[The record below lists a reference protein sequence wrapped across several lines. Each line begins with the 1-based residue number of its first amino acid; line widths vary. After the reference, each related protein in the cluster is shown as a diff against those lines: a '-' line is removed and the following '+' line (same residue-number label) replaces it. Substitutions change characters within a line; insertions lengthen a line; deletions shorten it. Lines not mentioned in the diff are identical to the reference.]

1 MNTPITA
8 GGLAVG
14 IAVLI
19 WYGLRWWHGQKGSK
33 TKDWKSLTPFGSGI
47 ALGLLAAACTGGL
60 LGTVSGWVR
69 GGANGVGDKALA
81 GATGAGGQAIG
92 STAFPAL
99 SAGGALIA
107 VGAFVALFALWKKMK
122 ETNHKPVVFG
132 AVCGSTLGT
141 SAGAAGTLALAV
153 IPLVNSVG
161 DSILGVI

>member
-14 IAVLI
+14 IAILV
-19 WYGLRWWHGQKGSK
+19 WYGLRWWQSQKTQK
-33 TKDWKSLTPFGSGI
+33 TKDWRSLTPFGSGI
-47 ALGLLAAACTGGL
+47 ALGILAAACTGGL

-69 GGANGVGDKALA
+69 GASNGVGDKALA

-92 STAFPAL
+92 ASTFPAL
-99 SAGGALIA
+99 SVGGALIA
-107 VGAFVALFALWKKMK
+107 VGAFVALFALWKKIK
-122 ETNHKPVVFG
+122 EDRHKPIIFG